1 MLLPTEDPRHV
12 WRDMTQAQL
21 DWAYDQTQH
30 ANNMAEVMA
39 ECAELSAQ
47 ARAQLQDRGIEV
59 KRLAYGPT
67 TIEALDW
74 YPSLAPNAPLVF
86 FVHGGA
92 WRRGQAQDYAMAAA
106 WLNELGVHLV
116 VPDFSAVTDVQGS
129 LLTMVDQLQRAL
141 TFTVRTAANLGADA
155 QQIYVVGHSSG
166 AHLAAC
172 LGAFDWH
179 QHGIAP
185 QPINALMCCSG
196 MYELEPVSL
205 SARSQYV
212 SFNPKTLQ
220 ALSPQRHLHRFNMPI
235 ALLCGEQESPEFKRQ
250 ALEFAKSLS
259 VNNAQLELIWG
270 QGLNHFEML
279 QSFASPDG
287 FMSQVLIKLMQ
298 RSATS
303 DSGMH

>member
-1 MLLPTEDPRHV
+1 MTATV
-12 WRDMTQAQL
+12 WRDLTQAQL

-30 ANNMAEVMA
+30 ATNMTEVMA
-39 ECAELSAQ
+39 ECAALSAQ
-47 ARAQLQDRGIEV
+47 ARAQLQANGTDV
-59 KRLAYGPT
+59 QRLTYGPT
-67 TIEALDW
+67 EVEALDW
-74 YPSLAPNAPLVF
+74 YPSQTPNAPLVF

-106 WLNELGVHLV
+106 WLNQLGVHLV

-141 TFTVRTAANLGADA
+141 TFTANTASNLGADA
-155 QQIYVVGHSSG
+155 QRIYVVGHSSG

-172 LGAFDWH
+172 LGAHNWQQQGVASSPVH
-179 QHGIAP
+179 
-185 QPINALMCCSG
+185 ALMCCSG

-220 ALSPQRHLHRFNMPI
+220 DLSPQRHLQQFNMPI
-235 ALLCGEQESPEFKRQ
+235 ALLCGDQESPEFKRQ
-250 ALEFAKSLS
+250 ALEFAQSLS
-259 VNNAQLELIWG
+259 DKHIQLQFFWG

-279 QSFASPDG
+279 QSFASPHG
-287 FMSQVLIKLMQ
+287 VMSQALLELMQ
-298 RSATS
+298 LP
-303 DSGMH
+303 HELNQ